1 MSAKIDFGLMLQAA
15 AKNVPASEIFA
26 YNRGLIERLGPGFS
40 TIWLEDH
47 LQWGEVGALECL
59 TTLSYLAGAYPQYR
73 VGSLVLG
80 QAYRNPA
87 LLAKMAANLQLLS
100 QGRFILGLGA
110 GWKED
115 EYRAYGYPFPDVKT
129 RLEELEEAAIV
140 VKTMWNSRPATFEGK
155 HYQIRAAYCEPQ
167 PDPPL
172 PLLIGGGG
180 EKKTL
185 ATVAR
190 YADWWNFN
198 SCSLEVYTRKAAIL
212 KDHCVRIG
220 RNPAEIKLTYLSTV
234 SVSEKPEQV
243 ERSSEKHFVAGNS
256 AEVMR
261 EIEQFRDAGVT
272 HCMFR
277 FLDHASLERFVQTV
291 LPHFA

>member
-1 MSAKIDFGLMLQAA
+1 MSATMDFGLMLQPA
-15 AKNVPASEIFA
+15 AKNVPASALFE
-26 YNRGLIERLGPGFS
+26 YNCGLIDRLGPGFT

-47 LQWGEVGALECL
+47 LQWGETGALECL
-59 TTLSYLAGAYPQYR
+59 TTLSYLAGIYPQYR
-73 VGSLVLG
+73 IGSLVLG

-115 EYRAYGYPFPDVKT
+115 EYRSYGYPFPDART
-129 RLEELEEAAIV
+129 RLEELEEAAII
-140 VKTMWNSRPATFEGK
+140 VKTMWSSRPATFEGK
-155 HYQIRAAYCEPQ
+155 HHQIHAAYCEPQ
-167 PDPPL
+167 PNPPV

-185 ATVAR
+185 AIVAR
-190 YADWWNFN
+190 HANWWNFN
-198 SCSLEVYTRKAAIL
+198 SCPLEVYTRKAALL
-212 KDHCVRIG
+212 KDHCARIG
-220 RNPAEIKLTYLSTV
+220 RDFSEIKLTYLSTT

-256 AEVMR
+256 AEVIQ
-261 EIEQFRDAGVT
+261 EIAQFRAAGVT

-277 FLDHASLERFVQTV
+277 FLDYDSLDRFVQTV